1 MLKQVVLSNFS
12 LYIATA
18 VLQCKYLLC
27 GVMNYI
33 GEPIQAKNN
42 HSKKP
47 PSNNA
52 QAAIV
57 SKRNACQ
64 TIDTQKIKVFAR
76 VTVEICSRAEVGL
89 TLQPSVPTRSF
100 NFLLTAF

>member
-1 MLKQVVLSNFS
+1 MDGRKKCYSYFTNWDLKQRVLFGMFQQQDVLKQVVVSNFY
-12 LYIATA
+12 LYIAFA

-27 GVMNYI
+27 CVMNYV

-42 HSKKP
+42 DQKK
-47 PSNNA
+47 SNYA

-64 TIDTQKIKVFAR
+64 SYIYIYIY
-76 VTVEICSRAEVGL
+76 ICLR
-89 TLQPSVPTRSF
+89 
-100 NFLLTAF
+100 